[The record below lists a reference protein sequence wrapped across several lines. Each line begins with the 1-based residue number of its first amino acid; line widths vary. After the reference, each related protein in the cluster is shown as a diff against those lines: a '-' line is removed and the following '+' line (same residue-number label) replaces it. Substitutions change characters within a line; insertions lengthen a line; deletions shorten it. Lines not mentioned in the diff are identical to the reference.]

1 MPMPTQAYALCPRE
15 HLMLL
20 RKAIDFGFL
29 IVRLL
34 DFRLNRH
41 ERDAGIVPGKIL
53 FRCPWKSPVRDS
65 PSGL

>member
-1 MPMPTQAYALCPRE
+1 MILD
-15 HLMLL
+15 L
-20 RKAIDFGFL
+20 GFW

-41 ERDAGIVPGKIL
+41 ERDDRIVPEKIL
-53 FRCPWKSPVRDS
+53 FRCPWKPPVRDS